1 MFGTESTHF
10 GNFHIKE
17 IYASL
22 ESNLPL
28 LHLTF
33 MYVDKVHSFF
43 LEKQA
48 AKSKIRT
55 LPKIS
60 TTFLEASIIKNVHV

>member
-1 MFGTESTHF
+1 MRMFGAESTIF
-10 GNFHIKE
+10 RNFPIKE

-33 MYVDKVHSFF
+33 MHVDKVHSFF
-43 LEKQA
+43 IDT
-48 AKSKIRT
+48 SR
-55 LPKIS
+55 
-60 TTFLEASIIKNVHV
+60 